1 MIQSKYGKLKAHVI
15 YNINYKHVLLIKSI
29 TEYGY
34 TAESGSMEK
43 EQTLP
48 MMINLSDR
56 IEI

>member
-1 MIQSKYGKLKAHVI
+1 M
-15 YNINYKHVLLIKSI
+15 KSI

-48 MMINLSDR
+48 KMINLSDR